1 MTEMIVHILADGKV
15 VNSIVVEDG
24 VNPVSLGGIMASSCP
39 EEVGR
44 EWAYDGTNWTAP
56 AESVSPQP
64 SLPELIEQ
72 ARRLVEDHVNEVAR
86 TRRYTDAVSCAS
98 YVASTNVTW
107 AAEAAAFVA
116 WRDAIWVQIYALE
129 DKALADE
136 ISALPTAEE
145 LIAGL
150 PEIAWPEEQAV

>member
-24 VNPVSLGGIMASSCP
+24 VNPASLGGIAASSCP

-44 EWAYDGTNWTAP
+44 EWAYDGTNWAAP
-56 AESVSPQP
+56 AESASPP
-64 SLPELIEQ
+64 SLPELLEQ

-98 YVASTNVTW
+98 YVASTNTTW

-116 WRDAIWVQIYALE
+116 WRDTIWAQIYALE
-129 DKALADE
+129 DKALAGE
-136 ISALPTAEE
+136 ISTVPTAEE

-150 PEIAWPEEQAV
+150 PKIAWPEEQAV